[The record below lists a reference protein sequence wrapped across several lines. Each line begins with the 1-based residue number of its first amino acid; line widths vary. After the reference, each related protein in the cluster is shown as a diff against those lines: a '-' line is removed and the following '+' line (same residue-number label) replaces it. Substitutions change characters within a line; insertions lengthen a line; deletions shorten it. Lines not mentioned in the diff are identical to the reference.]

1 MEYIRVTKEN
11 LEKEHICCAISK
23 NSDVQVLSKKAW
35 LADRFDEGL
44 VFLKAAA
51 RGKCFIE
58 YIPAENAW
66 VPVRADGYM
75 FINCFWIA
83 GSLKGNGYSNELLEE
98 CIRDS
103 RQQGKKGLCVISSAK
118 KKGFLSDLK
127 FLKYKG
133 FQVADTAGPYFEL
146 LYLPFEEAADK
157 PEFLPQVKSPEADG
171 KGFKMYYTDQCPL
184 NAKYVP
190 VLRQTA
196 EAKGI
201 PAECVHIQSVEAA
214 KNVPAA
220 VTTFALFY
228 DGQYITHE
236 LMSEKKFAALCDKYI
251 EEKI

>member
-1 MEYIRVTKEN
+1 
-11 LEKEHICCAISK
+11 
-23 NSDVQVLSKKAW
+23 
-35 LADRFDEGL
+35 
-44 VFLKAAA
+44 
-51 RGKCFIE
+51 
-58 YIPAENAW
+58 
-66 VPVRADGYM
+66 M

-118 KKGFLSDLK
+118 KKGFLSDPK

-171 KGFKMYYTDQCPL
+171 KGFKMYYTDQCPF

-201 PAECVHIQSVEAA
+201 PAECVHIQSAEAA
-214 KNVPAA
+214 KNMPAA

>member
-58 YIPAENAW
+58 YIPAEHAW

-103 RQQGKKGLCVISSAK
+103 RVQGKKGMCVISSAK
-118 KKGFLSDLK
+118 KKGFLSDPK

-171 KGFKMYYTDQCPL
+171 KGFKMYYTDQ
-184 NAKYVP
+184 
-190 VLRQTA
+190 
-196 EAKGI
+196 
-201 PAECVHIQSVEAA
+201 
-214 KNVPAA
+214 
-220 VTTFALFY
+220 
-228 DGQYITHE
+228 
-236 LMSEKKFAALCDKYI
+236 
-251 EEKI
+251 